1 MTPKVLER
9 EFEAARLKATDRF
22 KEGLTD
28 AWNFARM
35 YAAVKSKKGLPSLS
49 KVLDEIKDSRKQTA
63 GDIKSTVEYL
73 SQMSG
78 IPMRRA
84 GQKVG

>member
-1 MTPKVLER
+1 M
-9 EFEAARLKATDRF
+9 KATDRF

-35 YAAVKSKKGLPSLS
+35 YAAVKSKKGLPALS
-49 KVLDEIKDSRKQTA
+49 KVLDEVDNAQKAKTRTQSAAELKA
-63 GDIKSTVEYL
+63 TVEYL

-78 IPMRRA
+78 IPMRRK
-84 GQKVG
+84 GEKRGK